1 MYHVKYTDKVIK
13 ILKKTDKSALILV
26 KTWIEKNLEGCDD
39 PRVHGKP
46 LVANRKGQWRYRI
59 GDYRLLAEI
68 DDNELIILAI
78 DFANRSKIYK

>member
-13 ILKKTDKSALILV
+13 TLKKIDRSVLILV
-26 KTWIEKNLEGCDD
+26 KTWIEKNLEGCVDS
-39 PRVHGKP
+39 RVHGKH

-68 DDNELIILAI
+68 DDNEIIILAI
-78 DFANRSKIYK
+78 DFANRIKIYK

>member
-1 MYHVKYTDKVIK
+1 MDR
-13 ILKKTDKSALILV
+13 
-26 KTWIEKNLEGCDD
+26 KNLEGCDD
-39 PRVHGKP
+39 PRIHGKP

>member
-39 PRVHGKP
+39 PRVHCKP

-78 DFANRSKIYK
+78 DFANESKIYK